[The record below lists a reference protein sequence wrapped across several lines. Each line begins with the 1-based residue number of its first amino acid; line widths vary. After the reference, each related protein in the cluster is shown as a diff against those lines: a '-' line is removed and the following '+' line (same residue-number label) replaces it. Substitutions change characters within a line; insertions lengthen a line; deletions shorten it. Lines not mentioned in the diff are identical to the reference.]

1 MGDARSLAAR
11 VTRLL
16 WGEEEHEVSLRSSA
30 DGLEVVVDGRSF
42 RPDVVETAPG
52 TFVLR
57 SDGRAA
63 TFHCVRDRDGILLHW
78 DGATYRLEEPVEGA
92 SSGHRP
98 AAGGL
103 EAPMPG
109 KVIAVKVEVG
119 QRVAKGEEVLVVE
132 AMKMENAVRAPRS
145 GTIKSVTVSVGD
157 KVSPGVT
164 LVELD

>member
-1 MGDARSLAAR
+1 M
-11 VTRLL
+11 TRLQ
-16 WGEEEHEVSLRSSA
+16 WAAGEHEVTLRGSG

-42 RPDVVETAPG
+42 RPDVTETAPG

-57 SDGRAA
+57 GDGRAVA
-63 TFHCVRDRDGILLHW
+63 FHCVRDGDAIHLFW
-78 DGATYRLEEPVEGA
+78 DGLAYRLEELAEGA
-92 SSGHRP
+92 PSAHRP
-98 AAGGL
+98 VAGRL

-119 QRVAKGEEVLVVE
+119 QHVAKGEEVLVVE

-145 GTIKSVTVSVGD
+145 GRVKAVAVSVGD
-157 KVSPGVT
+157 RVSPGVV